1 METIRELK
9 TAVAQLKE
17 RYVKQTIVLEQI
29 VKTYTLS
36 VLQLTPTQKQQLI
49 LAESILIQDFNV
61 ESEEIRVLFNKITEL
76 QQRMHRSI

>member
-17 RYVKQTIVLEQI
+17 RYVKQTMVLEQI

-36 VLQLTPTQKQQLI
+36 ALQLTPTQKQQLI